1 MKFYCDIKVLPDPE
15 ASESV
20 LISNLMAKLH
30 RALVELKEVN
40 IGISFPNVN
49 KTLGDILRLHGD
61 EAALKQL
68 FDSNWLKGLRDYCSQ
83 TSILKVPEECQ
94 YRCVKRKQAKS
105 ANNKR
110 KRSIAKGWLSK
121 EEAALKIGN
130 EQQKMLRLPFVQLKS
145 TSTGQMMKLFIEH
158 GELQGE
164 EVVGDFNRYGLS
176 SSATVPWF

>member
-15 ASESV
+15 ASEPV

-30 RALVELKEVN
+30 RTLVELKGIN

-49 KTLGDILRLHGD
+49 KTLGDTLRLHGD

-68 FDSNWLKGLRDYCSQ
+68 FDLNWLKGLRDYCSQ
-83 TSILKVPEECQ
+83 TSVLQVPEGCQ

-110 KRSIAKGWLSK
+110 KRSIAKGWLSE
-121 EEAALKIGN
+121 EEATLKIGH

-145 TSTGQMMKLFIEH
+145 TSTGQVMKLFIDH
-158 GELQGE
+158 GGLQDKAVEGQ
-164 EVVGDFNRYGLS
+164 FNRYGLS

>member
-15 ASESV
+15 ASEPV

-30 RALVELKEVN
+30 RALVELKDVN
-40 IGISFPNVN
+40 IGISFPNVD
-49 KTLGDILRLHGD
+49 KTLGDTLRLHGD

-68 FDSNWLKGLRDYCSQ
+68 FSLNWLKGLRDYCSQ
-83 TSILKVPEECQ
+83 TLVLHVPKGCQ

-110 KRSIAKGWLSK
+110 KRSIAKGWLSE

-130 EQQKMLRLPFVQLKS
+130 EQQKILRLPFVQLKS
-145 TSTGQMMKLFIEH
+145 ASTGQVMKLFIEH
-158 GELQGE
+158 AGLEDKAVEGQ
-164 EVVGDFNRYGLS
+164 FNRYGLS
-176 SSATVPWF
+176 SLATVPWF